1 MVIGEHRSYTMFS
14 LLLLDC
20 RQGHRKRS
28 KERPTVL
35 NSVPPPWN
43 RRVAPA
49 IAIKENDMSIAPLF
63 QDLIARELPLVS
75 IFLDPNNP
83 RFVGPNWQRVEDDK
97 IDSEPVQEGA
107 RMVLIRDYGVE
118 KLRMNME
125 VNGYLP
131 IDRVIVRKFKDDKF
145 VVLEGNRR
153 ICAAKMLG
161 PIGMD
166 GTEVSE
172 EVLTSANNIPCLE
185 YVGAEADAAWIF
197 QGLRHI
203 TGISEW
209 SAYNKAKLLV
219 EQMEQE
225 ELNLT
230 QAGKRFGLSAFG
242 AGQWVRG
249 YYAFKQAREES
260 DYIREV
266 DEQAYPYF
274 QELFSRSSAPVREW
288 LGWEEED
295 YKFKNPLNFN
305 EFVGWLYPRPTEEA
319 GSDVLGKF
327 ENRKLS
333 RRDDIRLVSF
343 LLKESDKYFQQ
354 FRNGQDLEPTY
365 AMAQA
370 ELFQQ
375 RLEEETDRV
384 GAVFNAI
391 SACTKALDDIPHKV
405 FKDKALKDELDGRIA
420 VLEKAIATVK

>member
-1 MVIGEHRSYTMFS
+1 LPIS
-14 LLLLDC
+14 
-20 RQGHRKRS
+20 
-28 KERPTVL
+28 P
-35 NSVPPPWN
+35 
-43 RRVAPA
+43 
-49 IAIKENDMSIAPLF
+49 IF
-63 QDLIARELPLVS
+63 QDLVAQDLPLEL

-97 IDSEPVQEGA
+97 IDTEPVQEGT
-107 RMVLIRDYGVE
+107 RMLMIRDYGVD

-131 IDRVIVRKFKDDKF
+131 IDRVIVRKFKEGKF

-153 ICAAKMLG
+153 ICAAKLIT

-166 GTEVSE
+166 GVEVGQEILGS
-172 EVLTSANNIPCLE
+172 VKTIPCLE
-185 YVGAEADAAWIF
+185 YVGTETDAAWIF

-225 ELNLT
+225 HLNLT
-230 QAGKRFGLSAFG
+230 EAGKRFGLSAFG

-260 DYIREV
+260 DYVSEV
-266 DEQAYPYF
+266 DERSYPYF

-288 LGWEEED
+288 LGWKEEE
-295 YKFKNPLNFN
+295 YKFKDPLNLN
-305 EFVGWLYPRPTEEA
+305 EFVGWLYPRPA
-319 GSDVLGKF
+319 DSDGPDVRGNF
-327 ENRKLS
+327 DSRRLS
-333 RRDDIRLVSF
+333 RRDDIRLISS
-343 LLKESDKYFQQ
+343 LLKDSEKYFQQ
-354 FRNGQDLEPTY
+354 FRNGQDLETTS
-365 AMAQA
+365 ALATA
-370 ELFQQ
+370 EIYQQ
-375 RLEEETDRV
+375 KLEEAADRV

-405 FKDKALKDELDGRIA
+405 FRDKDLKAQLDSKINDLEIAIAALK
-420 VLEKAIATVK
+420 

>member
-1 MVIGEHRSYTMFS
+1 MPIS
-14 LLLLDC
+14 
-20 RQGHRKRS
+20 
-28 KERPTVL
+28 P
-35 NSVPPPWN
+35 
-43 RRVAPA
+43 
-49 IAIKENDMSIAPLF
+49 IF
-63 QDLIARELPLVS
+63 QDLISRDLPLES

-83 RFVGPNWQRVEDDK
+83 RFVGPDWQRVEDDK
-97 IDSEPVQEGA
+97 IDTEPVQENA
-107 RMVLIRDYGVE
+107 RMRMVRDYGVD

-131 IDRVIVRKFKDDKF
+131 IDRVIVRKFKEGKF

-153 ICAAKMLG
+153 ICAAKLLA

-166 GTEVSE
+166 GAEVGQ
-172 EVLTSANNIPCLE
+172 EVLDSVKSIPCLE
-185 YVGAEADAAWIF
+185 YVGTETDAAWIF

-219 EQMEQE
+219 EQMEQDH
-225 ELNLT
+225 LT
-230 QAGKRFGLSAFG
+230 LTEAGRRFGLSAFG

-260 DYIREV
+260 DYVSEV
-266 DEQAYPYF
+266 DERAYPYF

-288 LGWEEED
+288 LGWKEEE

-305 EFVGWLYPRPTEEA
+305 EFVGWLYPRPGDAE
-319 GSDVLGKF
+319 GSDVRGTF
-327 ENRKLS
+327 DARRLS

-343 LLKESDKYFQQ
+343 LLKESEKYFEQ

-365 AMAQA
+365 AIANA
-370 ELFQQ
+370 EIYQQ
-375 RLEEETDRV
+375 KLEEAADRV

-405 FKDKALKDELDGRIA
+405 FKEKDLKTQLDNKIKDLETAIAALK
-420 VLEKAIATVK
+420 

>member
-1 MVIGEHRSYTMFS
+1 MPVSPI
-14 LLLLDC
+14 
-20 RQGHRKRS
+20 
-28 KERPTVL
+28 
-35 NSVPPPWN
+35 
-43 RRVAPA
+43 
-49 IAIKENDMSIAPLF
+49 F
-63 QDLIARELPLVS
+63 QDLIPQELSLAS

-97 IDSEPVQEGA
+97 IDNANVQENT
-107 RMVLIRDYGVE
+107 RMLLIRDHGAE

-153 ICAAKMLG
+153 ICAAKMIA
-161 PIGMD
+161 PIGT
-166 GTEVSE
+166 GGAQVSE
-172 EVLTSANNIPCLE
+172 EVLSSVKTIPCLE
-185 YVGAEADAAWIF
+185 YVGTETNAAWIF

-209 SAYNKAKLLV
+209 SAYNKARLLV

-225 ELNLT
+225 HMNLT
-230 QAGKRFGLSAFG
+230 EAGKRFGLSAFG

-260 DYIREV
+260 DYVREV
-266 DEQAYPYF
+266 DERSYPYF

-288 LGWEEED
+288 LDWREEE
-295 YKFKNPLNFN
+295 YKFKNPINFN
-305 EFVGWLYPRPTEEA
+305 EFVGWLYPRRTDQE
-319 GSDVLGKF
+319 GSDARGNF
-327 ENRKLS
+327 ESRRLS

-343 LLKESDKYFQQ
+343 LLKESDKHFEQ

-365 AMAQA
+365 AIAAA
-370 ELFQQ
+370 EIYQQ
-375 RLEEETDRV
+375 KLEEETDRV

-405 FKDKALKDELDGRIA
+405 FNDADLKGQLDNKIA
-420 VLEKAIATVK
+420 ALEKAIATVK

>member
-1 MVIGEHRSYTMFS
+1 M
-14 LLLLDC
+14 
-20 RQGHRKRS
+20 
-28 KERPTVL
+28 P
-35 NSVPPPWN
+35 
-43 RRVAPA
+43 VAP
-49 IAIKENDMSIAPLF
+49 IF
-63 QDLIARELPLVS
+63 QDLIAREMPLTS

-97 IDSEPVQEGA
+97 IDSDPVQESA
-107 RMVLIRDYGVE
+107 RMLLIKNYGVE

-131 IDRVIVRKFKDDKF
+131 IDRVIVREFKDGKF

-153 ICAAKMLG
+153 ICAAKMLA

-166 GTEVSE
+166 GNEVSE
-172 EVLTSANNIPCLE
+172 DVLASVQNIPCLE
-185 YVGAEADAAWIF
+185 YVGTETDAAWIF

-225 ELNLT
+225 HLNLT
-230 QAGKRFGLSAFG
+230 AAGKRFGLSAFG

-260 DYIREV
+260 DYVHEV
-266 DEQAYPYF
+266 DERAYPYF
-274 QELFSRSSAPVREW
+274 QELFGRSSAPVREW
-288 LGWEEED
+288 LVWNDDE

-305 EFVGWLYPRPTEEA
+305 EFVGWLYPRPTDEE
-319 GSDVLGKF
+319 GSDIRGNF
-327 ENRKLS
+327 DNRRLS
-333 RRDDIRLVSF
+333 RRDDIRLVSV

-354 FRNGQDLEPTY
+354 FRNGQDLEQTY
-365 AMAQA
+365 AIAQA
-370 ELFQQ
+370 EIYQQ
-375 RLEEETDRV
+375 KLEEEADRV

-391 SACTKALDDIPHKV
+391 STCTKALDDIPHKV
-405 FKDKALKDELDGRIA
+405 FKDEDLKSELANRIA
-420 VLEKAIATVK
+420 ALEKAIAAVK